1 MANRIKLKRSNT
13 GGSAPTTANIEVGEV
28 AMNMADR
35 LLYFRDPSNNILSF
49 TIEDLNNFDTDD
61 LTEGATNLYYTDTR
75 VNANFS
81 TKTTDA
87 LTEGVTNL
95 YYTDGRA
102 RNAISATGD
111 LSYNS
116 TTGVISYTESVN
128 SVNGAT
134 GVVVLDTDDVSEG
147 ATNQYYTDARVDA
160 HLNTS
165 TATSGEVLSWN
176 GSDYDWVA
184 ASSGGLADVVDDTTP
199 QLGGDLDLNSNNING
214 TGNIN
219 ISGSI
224 TGVGMTNNA
233 TSFGEAL
240 IASRTNSSGTF
251 GASFQ
256 NDKST
261 TLADGDFST
270 SAGFAIKPST
280 GSTAYPAFIHAEY
293 HSITGN
299 RLHFKMYNDGVS
311 TFGTNTGLDLG
322 ANDAEFFDGD
332 LTLSTDGTN
341 QTIGSTTGNIT
352 LAPGTGSSQIIAENG
367 FKVQSDGSTSDPYL
381 QILNMQN
388 TPGNYNGL
396 GQMQWYGKNSTN
408 GYVKTAN
415 IESYFTSDTAG
426 SENSELAFRVLDG
439 GVEMTPMIMNSSAVV
454 VTGGA
459 EYFFRNQDNGNAPDI
474 KLNNTNSS
482 IANNDLLGQIHF
494 AKNYSNHA
502 QIESRIT
509 DITGGSEDTNF
520 EFYVKRN
527 GSLQQ
532 YLNIGDG
539 DRITPNTNV
548 DINDSWL
555 QIKHGSSIPT
565 QYFYRSQ
572 NHGSG
577 NRVGQTQYF
586 GQDSFGSFAH
596 YATIQATADDATSG
610 SIQGSIEFQVADTGT
625 MTTVASVD
633 RSGIELVGYRETA
646 NPPGSSG
653 TIAPDPS
660 AGTYGVITLGGN
672 ITFNG
677 FTNPIA
683 GQSYTLV
690 IKQPGSG
697 GPYTLSST
705 MLFSGGGK
713 TLSTA
718 ANAVDV
724 MTVFYD
730 GTSYY
735 ASLTLG
741 YA

>member
-95 YYTDGRA
+95 YYTDARSRA
-102 RNAISATGD
+102 AISATGD
-111 LSYNS
+111 ISYNNL
-116 TTGVISYTESVN
+116 TGVISYTESVN

-134 GVVVLDTDDVSEG
+134 GIVVLDTDDVSEG
-147 ATNQYYTDARVDA
+147 ATNLYYTDARVDT

-165 TATSGEVLSWN
+165 TAATGEFLSWN
-176 GSDYDWVA
+176 GTDYDWVA
-184 ASSGGLADVVDDTTP
+184 GGGGGIANVVDDTTP
-199 QLGGDLDLNSNNING
+199 QLGGDLDLNSRNITG
-214 TGNIN
+214 TGNID
-219 ISGSI
+219 I
-224 TGVGMTNNA
+224 TGSVTSIGLTNEA
-233 TSFGEAL
+233 TNFGTAL

-256 NDKST
+256 NTKSS

-270 SAGFAIKPST
+270 AAGFSIQPST
-280 GSTAYPAFIHAEY
+280 GSTAYPGFIHGEY

-299 RLHFKMYNDGVS
+299 RLHFKLYNDGVS
-311 TFGTNTGLDLG
+311 TFGTDTGLDLG

-332 LTLSTDGTN
+332 LIISTDSTN
-341 QTIGSTTGNIT
+341 QTIASNTGNIT
-352 LAPGTGSSQIIAENG
+352 L
-367 FKVQSDGSTSDPYL
+367 V
-381 QILNMQN
+381 
-388 TPGNYNGL
+388 
-396 GQMQWYGKNSTN
+396 
-408 GYVKTAN
+408 AN
-415 IESYFTSDTAG
+415 NFY
-426 SENSELAFRVLDG
+426 
-439 GVEMTPMIMNSSAVV
+439 
-454 VTGGA
+454 
-459 EYFFRNQDNGNAPDI
+459 RNQNNGNGADF
-474 KLNNTNSS
+474 KLNNTNGS
-482 IANNDLLGQIHF
+482 IANFDQLGEISFQQSFNTRARIG
-494 AKNYSNHA
+494 ST
-502 QIESRIT
+502 IT
-509 DITGGSEDTNF
+509 DTTGGSEDANMYFNTHI
-520 EFYVKRN
+520 N
-527 GSLQQ
+527 GVDTQQ
-532 YLNIGDG
+532 MVMESS
-539 DRITPNTNV
+539 RITVTNNV
-548 DINDSWL
+548 DVVNKWL
-555 QIKHGSSIPT
+555 QIKNGSTPI
-565 QYFYRSQ
+565 QYFYRNS
-572 NHGSG
+572 NHGNGAS
-577 NRVGQTQYF
+577 VGQIEYWGSDNLGGAKQY
-586 GQDSFGSFAH
+586 S
-596 YATIQATADDATSG
+596 TIRSVADDNSSSGVSG
-610 SIQGSIEFQVADTGT
+610 SIELQVMNAGT
-625 MTTVASVD
+625 LDTVATVD
-633 RSGIELVGYRETA
+633 KSGIELIGYRETA

-653 TIAPDPS
+653 TIAPDP
-660 AGTYGVITLGGN
+660 AGGTYGVITLGGN

-690 IKQPGSG
+690 IKQPSSG
-697 GPYTLSST
+697 GPYTLTSS

-713 TLSTA
+713 TLSTTP
-718 ANAVDV
+718 NAVDV

>member
-87 LTEGVTNL
+87 LTEGTSNL
-95 YYTDGRA
+95 YYTDGR
-102 RNAISATGD
+102 
-111 LSYNS
+111 
-116 TTGVISYTESVN
+116 V
-128 SVNGAT
+128 
-134 GVVVLDTDDVSEG
+134 DT
-147 ATNQYYTDARVDA
+147 

-165 TATSGEVLSWN
+165 TAATGEFLSWN

-184 ASSGGLADVVDDTTP
+184 GGGGGIADVVDDTTP

-426 SENSELAFRVLDG
+426 SENSELAFRVIDG
-439 GVEMTPMIMNSSAVV
+439 GSEMTPMIMNSSAVV

-532 YLNIGDG
+532 YLVIGDNG
-539 DRITPNTNV
+539 RIIPKANV
-548 DINDSWL
+548 DVEYSWL
-555 QIKHGSSIPT
+555 QIKQNASTAT
-565 QYFYRSQ
+565 QYFYRDD
-572 NHGSG
+572 NHGNG
-577 NRVGQTQYF
+577 ALIGQTESWGTDNFGGAKQYTRIR
-586 GQDSFGSFAH
+586 SR
-596 YATIQATADDATSG
+596 ADDNSSSGVSG
-610 SIQGSIEFQVADTGT
+610 SIELQVSNAGT
-625 MTTVASVD
+625 MDTIATID
-633 RSGIELVGYRETA
+633 KSGIELVGYRETA

-660 AGTYGVITLGGN
+660 GGTYGVITLGGN

-690 IKQPGSG
+690 IKQPSSG
-697 GPYTLSST
+697 GPYTLTSS

-730 GTSYY
+730 GTNYY